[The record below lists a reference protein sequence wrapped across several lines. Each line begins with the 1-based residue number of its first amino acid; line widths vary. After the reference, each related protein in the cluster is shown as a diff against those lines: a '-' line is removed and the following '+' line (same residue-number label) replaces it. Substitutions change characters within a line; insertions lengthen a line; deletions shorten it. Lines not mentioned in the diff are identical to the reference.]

1 MTSTNTTAVAL
12 KKDVKS
18 IIEAPKFREEIAK
31 VLPKHVTPERM
42 TRIAITAV
50 MKNPDLM
57 RCTPESVLNCL
68 MLCSQAGLEPDG
80 RLAHLIPFKDTCTV
94 IFDYKGLVSLALRN
108 GYESVWADKVCEG
121 DDFDAGVKDG
131 RKVINHVINWKRP
144 RGEAYA
150 YYAVALRNG
159 SMDFEVMTIDE
170 VKAIQ
175 ARSRAGKGGPWVS
188 DFDEMG
194 KKCPLRRM
202 SKRWDL
208 LPEIRDV
215 INADDDAPDFSPK
228 LPVAEPRM
236 RKAIVTAPVT
246 EPEPPMQSAMAQVV
260 ASIEKKAAA
269 SKIGQGA
276 LIEFIKEVCPIQSS
290 TLAEAAAES
299 EETIRMIDE
308 QWDDIAKRIH
318 EAK

>member
-1 MTSTNTTAVAL
+1 MNETKQPLAL

-18 IIEAPKFREEIAK
+18 IIEGPKFREEISK

-42 TRIAITAV
+42 TRIAVTAV
-50 MKNPDLM
+50 MKNPAILD
-57 RCTPESVLNCL
+57 CTSESVLNCL

-80 RLAHLIPFKDTCTV
+80 RLAHLIPYGKQCTV

-121 DDFDAGVKDG
+121 DDFDAGVRDG
-131 RKVINHVINWKRP
+131 KKVLNHVINWKQP

-159 SMDFEVMTIDE
+159 YMDFEVMTIDE
-170 VKAIQ
+170 VKSIQ
-175 ARSRAGKGGPWVS
+175 SRSRAGKSGPWVT

-215 INADDDAPDFSPK
+215 INADDDTPDFTPK
-228 LPVAEPRM
+228 LPM
-236 RKAIVTAPVT
+236 T
-246 EPEPPMQSAMAQVV
+246 EPKMRRANVTSEVTVEPPAQQAAVPAVV
-260 ASIEKKAAA
+260 ASIEKKAAKA
-269 SKIGQGA
+269 NIGLGA
-276 LIEFIKEVCPIQSS
+276 LMEFIKEVCPIQSN
-290 TLAEAAAES
+290 TLEDAAKES

-308 QWDDIAKRIH
+308 QWDDIAQRIQ